1 MTGCKRRLRQGGFSL
16 LEVLIAFSI
25 LAISMGVLLQIFS
38 RAMSTTAI
46 SGEYSRAATLV
57 EAKLNAVGIEFPL
70 EEGTYSGDPDDGM
83 EWQVDIFRYEIEG
96 YLADQSLVTPYQIN
110 ATVLWGGKSKRRT
123 LTITTL
129 RLGEVF

>member
-1 MTGCKRRLRQGGFSL
+1 MRTRRRHFRQSGFSL

-46 SGEYSRAATLV
+46 GGEYSRAATLV

-70 EEGTYSGDPDDGM
+70 EEGTYSGDPEDGIDW
-83 EWQVDIFRYEIEG
+83 EVNVLRYELEG
-96 YLADQSLVTPYQIN
+96 YLIDQPLVTPYQVS
-110 ATVLWGGKSKRRT
+110 ATASWGGESQRRA
-123 LTITTL
+123 LTIKTL

>member
-1 MTGCKRRLRQGGFSL
+1 MRQARGRCRQSGFSL

-46 SGEYSRAATLV
+46 SGEYSRAATLA
-57 EAKLNAVGIEFPL
+57 EAKLNAVGIESPL

-83 EWQVDIFRYEIEG
+83 EWEIDVYRYELGG
-96 YLADQSLVTPYQIN
+96 YLADQALVIPYQVR
-110 ATVLWGGKSKRRT
+110 ATVSWGTESTRRQ
-123 LTITTL
+123 LTIQSL
-129 RLGEVF
+129 RLGEPF